1 MSNPPQRGRAWTIP
15 AFVPHPAAAAPF
27 VGGGLTQAHP
37 LSQSVFTEVM
47 RQNSI
52 NIT

>member
-1 MSNPPQRGRAWTIP
+1 MSNPPQRGRVWTIP
-15 AFVPHPAAAAPF
+15 GGVPHPAPAAPF
-27 VGGGLTQAHP
+27 VGGGVNQAHP